1 MDREERGGASGQSDL
16 GADHRPAARADTLH
30 RCIARALDLL
40 IVATLYQA
48 PLATGAY
55 IGMAYLLIADGFS
68 GGRSVGK
75 RLIGLQV
82 VRRDGRVASFRESM
96 LRNAPFAVAYFFLW
110 IPWGGM
116 ALICLVVGLEWLLIV
131 GNAER
136 ARVGD
141 ELAKTRVVASAP
153 S

>member
-1 MDREERGGASGQSDL
+1 MDQGEHEGASEPSEP
-16 GADHRPAARADTLH
+16 GADHRPADRADTLH
-30 RCIARALDLL
+30 RCIARALDFL

-55 IGMAYLLIADGFS
+55 VGMAYLLIADGFS

-110 IPWGGM
+110 VPWGGM
-116 ALICLVVGLEWLLIV
+116 ALFCLVVGLEWLLIV
-131 GNAER
+131 GNREG

-141 ELAKTRVVASAP
+141 ELAKTRVLASTP
-153 S
+153 T

>member
-1 MDREERGGASGQSDL
+1 MGKEESEGTSEQ
-16 GADHRPAARADTLH
+16 RADSRSATKSDSLH
-30 RCIARALDLL
+30 RCIARALDFL

-55 IGMAYLLIADGFS
+55 AGMAYLLIADGFS

-75 RLIGLQV
+75 WLIGLQV
-82 VRRDGRVASFRESM
+82 VRRDGRIASFRESM

-110 IPWGGM
+110 VPWVGM
-116 ALICLVVGLEWLLIV
+116 VLLCLVVGLEWLLIV
-131 GNAER
+131 GNAEG

>member
-1 MDREERGGASGQSDL
+1 MDKEKGRGVSEQKEITAK
-16 GADHRPAARADTLH
+16 ADTLH
-30 RCIARALDLL
+30 RCIARALDFL

-55 IGMAYLLIADGFS
+55 IAMAYLLIADGFS

-82 VRRDGRVASFRESM
+82 VRRDGQVSSFRESM
-96 LRNAPFAVAYFFLW
+96 LRNAPFAAAYFFFW
-110 IPWGGM
+110 VPWVGM
-116 ALICLVVGLEWLLIV
+116 VLICLVVGLEWLLIV
-131 GNAER
+131 GNVEG

-141 ELAKTRVVASAP
+141 ELAKTRVVAAP
-153 S
+153 PP

>member
-1 MDREERGGASGQSDL
+1 M
-16 GADHRPAARADTLH
+16 H
-30 RCIARALDLL
+30 RCIARALDFL

-55 IGMAYLLIADGFS
+55 VGMAYLLIADGFY

-75 RLIGLQV
+75 RLIGLAV
-82 VRRDGRVASFRESM
+82 VRRDGGPASFRESM

-110 IPWGGM
+110 VPFVGI
-116 ALICLVVGLEWLLIV
+116 ALMCLVIGLEWLLIV
-131 GNAER
+131 GNAEG

-141 ELAKTRVVASAP
+141 ELAHTRVVASAP
-153 S
+153 L